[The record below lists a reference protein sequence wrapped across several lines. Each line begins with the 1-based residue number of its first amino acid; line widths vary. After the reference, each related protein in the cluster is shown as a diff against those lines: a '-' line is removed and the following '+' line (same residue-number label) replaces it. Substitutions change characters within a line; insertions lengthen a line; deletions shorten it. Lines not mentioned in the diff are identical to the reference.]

1 MTKKCGNCKYWR
13 SVFGGARGLCE
24 YPVPLFVHN
33 AASPVRYMEDDAK
46 LCSTYRLDLLCILN
60 DVEDKEGFVVATE
73 VDDET

>member
-1 MTKKCGNCKYWR
+1 
-13 SVFGGARGLCE
+13 LCE